1 MKKTEF
7 IFRKVNARSRRVSVM
22 KKSMK
27 LLVLLSLLSI
37 SFNGMAD
44 KRKEFIHKYK
54 YIAIR
59 EMGRTGIPASITLAQ
74 GILESS
80 CGESELAV
88 KANNHFGIKC
98 HNTWNGATY
107 TMDDDARNECFRKY
121 KNIEQSWIDH
131 SDFLTSRPR
140 YAGLFSIPT
149 TDYKAWAKGLK
160 AAGYATNPQYANML
174 IKIIEEEELYK
185 FDRPIKKPG
194 TSPTITTE
202 EFARSAAAKNRT
214 GNTNYRNREE
224 MRNGIICIETMSGDS
239 FGEIAGYYGIKLKKL
254 LQYNDQSSSTLTPGQ
269 LVFLKKKKSRA
280 ARGYEFHRVKA
291 GDTMY
296 GISQQYGVRL
306 RNLCRYNYL
315 SADSPL
321 TEGEKI
327 YLRKQAD
334 LF

>member
-1 MKKTEF
+1 MK
-7 IFRKVNARSRRVSVM
+7 I
-22 KKSMK
+22 
-27 LLVLLSLLSI
+27 LVLLSLLLI
-37 SFNGMAD
+37 SFNVMAD
-44 KRKEFIHKYK
+44 KRKEFIRKYK
-54 YIAIR
+54 HIAIR
-59 EMGRTGIPASITLAQ
+59 EMERTGIPASITLAQ
-74 GILESS
+74 GILESG

-88 KANNHFGIKC
+88 NANNHFGIKC
-98 HNTWNGATY
+98 HETWNGDTY
-107 TMDDDARNECFRKY
+107 TMDDDTLDECFRKY

-185 FDRPIKKPG
+185 FDRSIKRPG
-194 TSPTITTE
+194 TPPTITAE
-202 EFARSAAAKNRT
+202 EFAQSVATQDHPNT
-214 GNTNYRNREE
+214 TNYRNREE
-224 MRNGIICIETMSGDS
+224 MRNGIICIETMPGDS
-239 FGEIAGYYGIKLKKL
+239 FEKIAGYYGIKLKKL
-254 LQYNDQSSSTLTPGQ
+254 LQYNDKSSSTLDPGQ
-269 LVFLKKKKSRA
+269 LVFLKKKKSKA

-296 GISQQYGVRL
+296 SISQQYGVRL
-306 RNLCRYNYL
+306 KNLCRFNYL

-334 LF
+334 LL